1 MKLMS
6 QGKHTKNNNPNNKS
20 NTPKKKNKLKVIILT
35 LFFVLL
41 VSIGLGAT
49 YVYSTLN
56 KMDIKK
62 IAQDDD
68 SLGIDKDNK
77 DLFQD
82 GILNIALFGVDSRDH
97 NDVGRSDAIMIA
109 TIDTKHNKI
118 KLTSLM
124 RDSYVEVDGHG
135 KTKLTHAYAYGGPTL
150 ALKTINEN
158 FGLNVKD
165 YVTVNFDNLAKII
178 DDIGGVSIN
187 IKPYEVNEVNKYV
200 ENVAQITG
208 TEYKPVHEGEQV
220 LNGTQAV
227 GYARV
232 RYVGDGDYERTER
245 QRNVLDGII
254 KKLSTLNV
262 TEYPETINKLLPYV
276 ETNLTPSKILSIA
289 TSVASTGIPPVENM
303 RFPLDGYCKG
313 EMIDG
318 VWYLT
323 FNEQKTKEQIQNYIY
338 KDVNPK

>member
-1 MKLMS
+1 MS
-6 QGKHTKNNNPNNKS
+6 QGKHTKND
-20 NTPKKKNKLKVIILT
+20 TPKKKSKAKIVILS

-41 VSIGLGAT
+41 VSIGLGSA

-62 IAQDDD
+62 IAQDDK
-68 SLGIDKDNK
+68 SLGIDDSNK
-77 DLFQD
+77 DLYKD
-82 GILNIALFGVDSRDH
+82 SIINVALFGVDSREH
-97 NDVGRSDAIMIA
+97 NDIGRSDAIIIA
-109 TIDTKHNKI
+109 TVDTKHNKI

-124 RDSYVEVDGHG
+124 RDSYVDVEGHG

-150 ALKTINEN
+150 ALKTINQN
-158 FGLNVKD
+158 FGLNIKD

-178 DDIGGVSIN
+178 DDIGGVPIT
-187 IKPYEVNEVNKYV
+187 IKSYEVNEVNKYV
-200 ENVAQITG
+200 QSVAQIAG

-220 LNGTQAV
+220 LDGTQAV

-232 RYVGDGDYERTER
+232 RYVGDGDYERTQR

-254 KKLSTLNV
+254 KKLSKLSV
-262 TEYPETINKLLPYV
+262 SEYPSTVSKLMQYV
-276 ETNLTPSKILSIA
+276 ETNLTPSKVVSLA

-313 EMIDG
+313 DMIKG

-323 FNEQKTKEQIQNYIY
+323 FKQPATKEQIQNYIY
-338 KDVNPK
+338 KDINPEKK

>member
-1 MKLMS
+1 MS
-6 QGKHTKNNNPNNKS
+6 QDKDTKND
-20 NTPKKKNKLKVIILT
+20 TTKKKNKAKIIILS

-41 VSIGLGAT
+41 ISIGLGST

-62 IAQDDD
+62 IAQDNK
-68 SLGIDKDNK
+68 SLGIDDSNK
-77 DLFQD
+77 DLYKD
-82 GILNIALFGVDSRDH
+82 SIINIALFGIDSREH
-97 NDVGRSDAIMIA
+97 NDIGRSDAVIIA

-124 RDSYVEVDGHG
+124 RDSYVDVEGHG
-135 KTKLTHAYAYGGPTL
+135 KTKLTHAYSYGGPTL
-150 ALKTINEN
+150 ALKTINQN
-158 FGLNVKD
+158 FGLNIKD

-178 DDIGGVSIN
+178 DDIGGVPIT
-187 IKPYEVNEVNKYV
+187 IKSYEVNEVNKYV
-200 ENVAQITG
+200 RSVAKIAG
-208 TEYKPVHEGEQV
+208 TTYKPVHEGEQV

-232 RYVGDGDYERTER
+232 RYVGDGDYERTQR

-254 KKLSTLNV
+254 KKLSNLSV
-262 TEYPETINKLLPYV
+262 SEYPSTVNKLMQYV
-276 ETNLTPSKILSIA
+276 ETNLTPSKVVSLA

-313 EMIDG
+313 DMIKG

-323 FNEQKTKEQIQNYIY
+323 FKQPATKEQIQNYIY
-338 KDVNPK
+338 KDINPEKK

>member
-1 MKLMS
+1 MS
-6 QGKHTKNNNPNNKS
+6 QDKDTKND
-20 NTPKKKNKLKVIILT
+20 TPKKKNKAKIIILS

-41 VSIGLGAT
+41 ISIGLGST

-62 IAQDDD
+62 IAQDNK
-68 SLGIDKDNK
+68 SLGIDDSNK
-77 DLFQD
+77 DLYKD
-82 GILNIALFGVDSRDH
+82 SIINIALFGIDSREH
-97 NDVGRSDAIMIA
+97 NDIGRSDAVIIA

-124 RDSYVEVDGHG
+124 RDSYVDVEGHG
-135 KTKLTHAYAYGGPTL
+135 KTKLTHAYSYGGPTL
-150 ALKTINEN
+150 ALKTINQN
-158 FGLNVKD
+158 FGLNIKD

-178 DDIGGVSIN
+178 DDIGGVPIT
-187 IKPYEVNEVNKYV
+187 IKSYEVNEVNKYV
-200 ENVAQITG
+200 QNVAKITG
-208 TEYKPVHEGEQV
+208 TTYKPVHEGEQV

-232 RYVGDGDYERTER
+232 RYVGDGDYERTQR

-254 KKLSTLNV
+254 KKLSNLSV
-262 TEYPETINKLLPYV
+262 SEYPSTVNKLMQYV
-276 ETNLTPSKILSIA
+276 ETNLTPSKVVSLA

-313 EMIDG
+313 DMIKG

-323 FNEQKTKEQIQNYIY
+323 FKQPATKEQIQNYIY
-338 KDVNPK
+338 KDINPEKK